1 MKRVLIFIML
11 ISMILTNGV
20 FTQSIVIE
28 AEDQQTSLLL
38 VQEDITLTEDKEV
51 DELLIK
57 QGTLD
62 LNGHT
67 LKVKGEAI
75 HEGGTLSVHGGSLQV
90 AGDYRLQS
98 KISENTYTSGE
109 GTILMAD
116 NADSII
122 VHGDFI
128 TESSISSD
136 GNITKGILEVKG
148 NITQLDTVISDNLV
162 MTGISLLKLSGTV
175 KQHINLCSAG
185 AANSKFANLLI
196 ENEQGIELDSD
207 IYVSGNINDNNYPVT
222 GKTVYV
228 SKEATFSNHSF
239 NGSVHLKGLSEETD
253 FLQKVGGNLIVEES
267 SINLSADL
275 VVGGSL
281 TIKNGELFLKG
292 YTVTV
297 EKDTIFDNST
307 IKLDHGKYYT
317 KENMTLQGNSCSM
330 IMFFSDDYVF
340 VGGNYVIESLT
351 PEYTLIGY
359 SKQNTFYAGKLEIKG
374 NMIEQCKSEAAAFI
388 TGANHTTIFSGEKY
402 QKVIEE
408 TGRIQFGKV
417 IVTNTSDEGIYVPKG
432 FRYTTSLTLNE
443 IKYTTDA
450 VEKRGW
456 TLKRDE
462 EYNGDFCLSE
472 GTLKLNG
479 HSLKINGNLIQSGG
493 TLIVDGGDLEVGG
506 DYRIQTQKGTGA
518 TVEYDRSNGEL
529 YMTSDEDY
537 VLVGGSFI
545 TASNYTG
552 KLLAG
557 IMEIKGNIQVLSPYR
572 FEPKENHTMI
582 LSGET
587 SQSIDLGDDLSA
599 SIFNIELKNT
609 SKAGV
614 IFEHTPTLSGNI
626 NFNQTPVSVS
636 AICITDTTSF
646 TDDEYEGNIITKGTM
661 SLDMLSHIRGNLT
674 VTGKVTLG
682 KTLIVDG
689 GLAIKNGSLSL
700 GTNECRV
707 LGDVVSDGGTLD
719 ISDGSMYC
727 KKRLQAKRIEMKDSG
742 FLLVEGDFFVS
753 TSECRGTV
761 ELKGN
766 FTEQGEDKVYI
777 STVKLSGEK
786 LQTINFISDNSY
798 FDKVE
803 FYNTSREGVYSETGI
818 HCPNINTNN
827 TVYRT
832 GCNGRKGW
840 ILTED
845 EVYTGD
851 FYLQSDILDLNG
863 HTLTVNGNLYQLN
876 GKIKFN
882 GGTLIVNGD
891 FRQETF
897 FEMNGTTVQKAG
909 WGNIY
914 MNTSES
920 NLFIRGDFIVGTHGG
935 TAVDNGT
942 LELKGSLLAEQAN
955 NSSSF
960 VLCEGANI
968 IFSGEM
974 VQLISCRELKDKY
987 STNIR
992 LSGNTYFKNSMDN
1005 GIKIVGYGV
1014 VAEGRIISND
1024 KHIDGWLQMKET
1036 ASFEKKYFCGN
1047 VMSTYS
1053 LPSDILNNEF
1063 IIKGDLYVND
1073 DLCFK
1078 EKLVVEGNIT
1088 CEQCNSTFTKSLEV
1102 YGDFITKNYAI
1113 RRGENFGQP

>member
-417 IVTNTSDEGIYVPKG
+417 IVTNTSDGIMIMYGQSRKWLKMMVQQI
-432 FRYTTSLTLNE
+432 LNH
-443 IKYTTDA
+443 IWQ
-450 VEKRGW
+450 V
-456 TLKRDE
+456 
-462 EYNGDFCLSE
+462 
-472 GTLKLNG
+472 
-479 HSLKINGNLIQSGG
+479 
-493 TLIVDGGDLEVGG
+493 
-506 DYRIQTQKGTGA
+506 
-518 TVEYDRSNGEL
+518 
-529 YMTSDEDY
+529 
-537 VLVGGSFI
+537 
-545 TASNYTG
+545 TAS
-552 KLLAG
+552 
-557 IMEIKGNIQVLSPYR
+557 
-572 FEPKENHTMI
+572 
-582 LSGET
+582 
-587 SQSIDLGDDLSA
+587 
-599 SIFNIELKNT
+599 
-609 SKAGV
+609 
-614 IFEHTPTLSGNI
+614 
-626 NFNQTPVSVS
+626 
-636 AICITDTTSF
+636 
-646 TDDEYEGNIITKGTM
+646 
-661 SLDMLSHIRGNLT
+661 
-674 VTGKVTLG
+674 
-682 KTLIVDG
+682 
-689 GLAIKNGSLSL
+689 
-700 GTNECRV
+700 
-707 LGDVVSDGGTLD
+707 
-719 ISDGSMYC
+719 
-727 KKRLQAKRIEMKDSG
+727 KRI
-742 FLLVEGDFFVS
+742 
-753 TSECRGTV
+753 
-761 ELKGN
+761 
-766 FTEQGEDKVYI
+766 
-777 STVKLSGEK
+777 
-786 LQTINFISDNSY
+786 
-798 FDKVE
+798 
-803 FYNTSREGVYSETGI
+803 
-818 HCPNINTNN
+818 
-827 TVYRT
+827 
-832 GCNGRKGW
+832 
-840 ILTED
+840 
-845 EVYTGD
+845 
-851 FYLQSDILDLNG
+851 
-863 HTLTVNGNLYQLN
+863 LY
-876 GKIKFN
+876 G
-882 GGTLIVNGD
+882 
-891 FRQETF
+891 
-897 FEMNGTTVQKAG
+897 
-909 WGNIY
+909 
-914 MNTSES
+914 
-920 NLFIRGDFIVGTHGG
+920 
-935 TAVDNGT
+935 
-942 LELKGSLLAEQAN
+942 
-955 NSSSF
+955 
-960 VLCEGANI
+960 
-968 IFSGEM
+968 
-974 VQLISCRELKDKY
+974 
-987 STNIR
+987 
-992 LSGNTYFKNSMDN
+992 
-1005 GIKIVGYGV
+1005 
-1014 VAEGRIISND
+1014 
-1024 KHIDGWLQMKET
+1024 
-1036 ASFEKKYFCGN
+1036 
-1047 VMSTYS
+1047 
-1053 LPSDILNNEF
+1053 
-1063 IIKGDLYVND
+1063 
-1073 DLCFK
+1073 
-1078 EKLVVEGNIT
+1078 
-1088 CEQCNSTFTKSLEV
+1088 
-1102 YGDFITKNYAI
+1102 
-1113 RRGENFGQP
+1113 